1 MRIKPSPDRKARL
14 HPTELMSRNAA
25 TFAKVLVRARE
36 ATMKKGMLYPGPA
49 SEASPPSP
57 DGEAKRYGGDP
68 PGGGSTII
76 YPVGVRGYGGGSASR
91 FSVSFLIKFETY
103 ELG

>member
-1 MRIKPSPDRKARL
+1 MARL
-14 HPTELMSRNAA
+14 ILA
-25 TFAKVLVRARE
+25 RARGMV
-36 ATMKKGMLYPGPA
+36 TGWKKDCFCPVPV
-49 SEASPPSP
+49 PKPTHP
-57 DGEAKRYGGDP
+57 RQTVKQKRYGGDP